1 MFDKKQKIQ
10 HKNLILLAIISL
22 LCFSC
27 GQKDRRLVMQNKI
40 KCQVVKDTWIYKAQ
54 PNKNYGDG
62 GGWKD
67 ITDPYNPTT
76 IPKLFL
82 GFSGT
87 DKEIVLLQFDITN
100 LPKDKKPKRA
110 VVKLYNDYSGSD
122 APTQVAAKQILST
135 WEEMAVTWKT
145 APKLSDN
152 VVSVIT
158 IKGARSER
166 EGGIWYEWDVT
177 QILEKWLAGEPNY
190 GIALDPVGE
199 YGVER
204 EFVCREYKEKSNY
217 APVIEVEY

>member
-1 MFDKKQKIQ
+1 
-10 HKNLILLAIISL
+10 
-22 LCFSC
+22 
-27 GQKDRRLVMQNKI
+27 
-40 KCQVVKDTWIYKAQ
+40 
-54 PNKNYGDG
+54 
-62 GGWKD
+62 
-67 ITDPYNPTT
+67 
-76 IPKLFL
+76 
-82 GFSGT
+82 GT

-122 APTQVAAKQILST
+122 APTQVAAKQILSP
-135 WEEMAVTWKT
+135 WEEMTVTWKT

-204 EFVCREYKEKSNY
+204 EFVCREYKEKSNFV
-217 APVIEVEY
+217 PTLEVEY